1 MDEGIYILLG
11 LAVGFYLL
19 VGPGLGIAA
28 FFRGNDAA
36 ATELTDLRKRVQAL
50 SAELAQLKGQIQG
63 LAGGAMPAPAPEE
76 TKPEEEQR
84 EADETPSPPEPEP
97 AQSSELWPVK
107 PSSPG
112 TPSEPARED
121 AAAAPA
127 PPPPKP
133 SRNIEQWLTSRGL
146 IWLGG
151 ITLALAGLFL
161 AKYTYD
167 RGWLALGPGAR
178 VTAGFLFGLALAAGG
193 EWLRRRPL
201 QRAIAAIGP
210 NYLPPALTAAGLFS
224 AFGSIYAAYGLYAL
238 LSPLVAFALLALV
251 AFAAFGLAVIQGP
264 FIAVLALLGGFVT
277 PLLVTSPDPSA
288 WGLFAYLLVLT
299 ATAMALVRY
308 LGCWWLAWGALAGAL
323 LWPLFWLTAVWSA
336 GDAAALGSYT
346 VLLAAVFLGLRY
358 GVGREAGEP
367 REIGWVLTEPDR
379 IAWVGALGAASLGFV
394 LLRMDDYGT
403 VSLAAVFLL
412 VCLYFFAGLREA
424 VFEGLAVVAAVL
436 VTAFM
441 ALWHLP
447 TIVDWPQRAHTY
459 LGEDYGSD
467 LGPVIP
473 PELTAF
479 VMVSLVFGA
488 LFAVVGFFALAR
500 ARRFEIWAGTSAA
513 VPVLLLAIAYWRI
526 TDLGIDLTWSIA
538 AAGVALLGLAVA
550 AWLQKRP
557 LRPTADNNLLIGIY
571 ALGAVAALSLAMAM
585 LLEQAWLT
593 VALSLQ
599 LPAIAWISE
608 RLKLTALRPVAL
620 VVAAVVLIRLVVN
633 YNVLSY
639 PLGGLP
645 GFNWILYG
653 YGVPLLAFWWS
664 ARSFRKAADDRLVLV
679 LETGTLVLL
688 WLLITFQIRSLIAGD
703 LANPSYELAE
713 QSLQTVAW
721 LGTAYGWLR
730 AYRRSGRAVLLWG
743 WRLLAG
749 LAALHSPLFQV
760 LLFNPVWTPAAV
772 GDWPLFNLLALAYL
786 VPAAFALAFAWEL
799 RADGHRKSALAAAV
813 YALFLVFFYL
823 SLEVRRAFH
832 GSMLDAGVTSD
843 GELLTYS
850 LVWLAYAWVLLGLGL
865 KTGLASLRYASLA
878 VLTLATAKVLLFD
891 WGTLSGLPRFT
902 SFAALGF
909 SLLGIPFLYQK
920 LVFPPSSPEEP
931 GEELGEELGEE
942 PGEEPSGGPAS

>member
-1 MDEGIYILLG
+1 MEEIFYILFAVAAG
-11 LAVGFYLL
+11 LYVL

-28 FFRGNDAA
+28 FFRGGEGTNAQLAA
-36 ATELTDLRKRVQAL
+36 LRKRIDDL
-50 SAELAQLKGQIQG
+50 TAELVALRRQV
-63 LAGGAMPAPAPEE
+63 AGETGGDAAPPQEAEPETPVPPQPSAAAE
-76 TKPEEEQR
+76 PSALWPTK
-84 EADETPSPPEPEP
+84 PSPPEPSQPETAP
-97 AQSSELWPVK
+97 PE
-107 PSSPG
+107 
-112 TPSEPARED
+112 EAREAVPPAESPAGPVDPWLD
-121 AAAAPA
+121 APEA
-127 PPPPKP
+127 KP
-133 SRNIEQWLTSRGL
+133 GRSIEQWLTSRGL

-161 AKYTYD
+161 AKYTYE

-178 VTAGFLFGLALAAGG
+178 VTSGFLFGVALAGAG

-224 AFGSIYAAYGLYAL
+224 AFGSVYAAYGLYGL
-238 LSPLVAFALLALV
+238 LSPLVAFGLLALV

-288 WGLFAYLLVLT
+288 WGLFAYLWVLT
-299 ATAMALVRY
+299 ATALALVRH
-308 LGCWWLAWGALAGAL
+308 LACWWLAWGALAGAL
-323 LWPLFWLTAVWSA
+323 LWPLFWFTAVWSA
-336 GDAAALGSYT
+336 GDAAALGTY
-346 VLLAAVFLGLRY
+346 VLLLAAAFLALRY
-358 GVGREAGEP
+358 RAETAGESAKT
-367 REIGWVLTEPDR
+367 ISVPDQ
-379 IAWVGALGAASLGFV
+379 IAWAGALGAALLGFV
-394 LLRMDDYGT
+394 LLRMDGYGP
-403 VSLAAVFLL
+403 VSLTAVFLL
-412 VCLYFFAGLREA
+412 VCLYLAAGLRDQ
-424 VFEGLAVVAAVL
+424 VFEGLAVVGAVL

-447 TIVDWPQRAHTY
+447 GIVDWPERVHSYQG
-459 LGEDYGSD
+459 GESYGTD
-467 LGPVIP
+467 LGPVVP
-473 PELTAF
+473 PALTAF
-479 VMVSLVFGA
+479 VLVALVFGA

-500 ARRFEIWAGTSAA
+500 ARRSEIWAGTSAA

-526 TDLGIDLTWSIA
+526 TGLGIDLAWSAA
-538 AAGVALLGLAVA
+538 AAGVAALGLLA
-550 AWLQKRP
+550 AAQLRRRP
-557 LRPTADNNLLIGIY
+557 ARPAEDNNLLIGIY
-571 ALGAVAALSLAMAM
+571 ALGSVAALSLAMAM
-585 LLEQAWLT
+585 VLEQAWLT

-599 LPAIAWISE
+599 LPAIAWISA

-620 VVAAVVLIRLVVN
+620 IVAAVVLIRLVVN

-645 GFNWILYG
+645 GFNWVLYG
-653 YGVPLLAFWWS
+653 YGLPMLAFWWS

-679 LETGTLVLL
+679 LETGTLVLF
-688 WLLITFQIRSLIAGD
+688 WLLVTFQIRSLVVGD

-721 LGTAYGWLR
+721 LGMAYGWLR

-760 LLFNPVWTPAAV
+760 LLFNPLWTSAAV
-772 GDWPLFNLLALAYL
+772 GDWPLVNLLALAYL
-786 VPAAFALAFAWEL
+786 VPAGFALAFAWEL
-799 RADGHRKSALAAAV
+799 RAEGHRRSAQAAAV

-832 GSMLDAGVTSD
+832 GPLLDVGVTSD

-865 KTGLASLRYASLA
+865 KTGLPSLRYASLA

-891 WGTLSGLPRFT
+891 WGTLAGLPRFT

-909 SLLGIPFLYQK
+909 SLVGIPFLYQK
-920 LVFPPSSPEEP
+920 LVFPPAAPEEAP
-931 GEELGEELGEE
+931 
-942 PGEEPSGGPAS
+942 EEPSGEPGGEASADRVS

>member
-1 MDEGIYILLG
+1 MIEEDIYILLG
-11 LAVGFYLL
+11 LAVSLYLL

-28 FFRGNDAA
+28 FFRGRDGA
-36 ATELTDLRKRVQAL
+36 ATELSELRKRVQAL
-50 SAELAQLKGQIQG
+50 SGELAQLRSQLQGSATGAAAPVPDDAGQ
-63 LAGGAMPAPAPEE
+63 
-76 TKPEEEQR
+76 EEEQQDAV
-84 EADETPSPPEPEP
+84 EAPRPPEPEP
-97 AQSSELWPVK
+97 EAAGSSELWPVK
-107 PSSPG
+107 PNTPEP
-112 TPSEPARED
+112 PSEPARED
-121 AAAAPA
+121 ADATPAASPS
-127 PPPPKP
+127 KP

-161 AKYTYD
+161 AKYTYE

-178 VTAGFLFGLALAAGG
+178 VTAGFFFGLALAAAG

-238 LSPLVAFALLALV
+238 LSPLVAFALLAVV

-336 GDAAALGSYT
+336 GDAGALGGYT

-358 GVGREAGEP
+358 GTGSPGDAVPEAGP
-367 REIGWVLTEPDR
+367 VLTEPDR
-379 IAWVGALGAASLGFV
+379 IAWAGALGAASLGFV

-412 VCLYFFAGLREA
+412 VCLYLFAGLREA
-424 VFEGLAVVAAVL
+424 VFEGLAVAAGVL

-447 TIVDWPQRAHTY
+447 TLVDWPQRAHTY

-479 VMVSLVFGA
+479 VFVSLVFGA
-488 LFAVVGFFALAR
+488 LFAAVGFFALAR

-513 VPVLLLAIAYWRI
+513 MPVLLLAIAYWRI
-526 TDLGIDLTWSIA
+526 TDLGVDLTWSLA
-538 AAGVALLGLAVA
+538 ATGVALLGLAA
-550 AWLQKRP
+550 AARLQKRP
-557 LRPTADNNLLIGIY
+557 LRPAADNSLLIGIY
-571 ALGAVAALSLAMAM
+571 ALGSVAALSLAMAM

-620 VVAAVVLIRLVVN
+620 VVAAVVLVRLVVN

-653 YGVPLLAFWWS
+653 YGLPLLAFWWA
-664 ARSFRKAADDRLVLV
+664 ARSFRKTADDRLVLV
-679 LETGTLVLL
+679 LETGTLVLF
-688 WLLITFQIRSLIAGD
+688 WLLVTFEIRSLVAGD
-703 LANPSYELAE
+703 LTNPSYELAE

-721 LGTAYGWLR
+721 LGMAYGWLR
-730 AYRRSGRAVLLWG
+730 AYRLSGRAVLLWG

-760 LLFNPVWTPAAV
+760 LLFNPVWMPAAV

-799 RADGHRKSALAAAV
+799 RAEGHRRSAQAAAV

-832 GSMLDAGVTSD
+832 GTLLDVGVTSD

-878 VLTLATAKVLLFD
+878 ILTVATAKVLLFD

-920 LVFPPSSPEEP
+920 LVFPPSAPEEP
-931 GEELGEELGEE
+931 GEEPGDAPAKE
-942 PGEEPSGGPAS
+942 PAP